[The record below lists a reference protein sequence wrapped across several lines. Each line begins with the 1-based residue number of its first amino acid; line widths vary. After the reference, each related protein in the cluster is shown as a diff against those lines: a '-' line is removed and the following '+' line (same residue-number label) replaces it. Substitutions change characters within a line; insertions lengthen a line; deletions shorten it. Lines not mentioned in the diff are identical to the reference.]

1 MFQGR
6 CLCGAAT
13 YRSSGPAIFMGN
25 CYCSDC
31 RRESGTG
38 HITAVAVP
46 DATLESSGETRAF
59 EKPTDSGS
67 TIRNIFCPICATTL
81 YTHPANLPGLA
92 LLRAGT
98 LDDPTAVV
106 PQVNMY
112 VAAAPAWDRPP
123 DKIASFAGMAPAG
136 DRNTTA

>member
-1 MFQGR
+1 MAFEGR
-6 CLCGAAT
+6 CLCGAVT
-13 YRSSGPAIFMGN
+13 FSSVGSPVFMGN

-46 DATLESSGETRAF
+46 EATLTVRGETREFVKPADSGETI
-59 EKPTDSGS
+59 T
-67 TIRNIFCPICATTL
+67 NVFCPVCATTL
-81 YTHPANLPGLA
+81 FTRPSGLPGLA

-98 LDDPTAVV
+98 LDDPTAVN

-112 VAAAPAWDRPP
+112 VAAATKWDRPVAGLH
-123 DKIASFAGMAPAG
+123 DFVGMASG
-136 DRNTTA
+136 V